1 MQLVNKYYKAQCIFS
16 YSYCYAAVLVST
28 PFDEKT
34 KTASS
39 SLTPE
44 VVRPLPKA
52 PPRKNKTINK
62 RKRQCAVLTSTPVK
76 NALENDANQRLSKR
90 LTKSQPKTPSDPVTL
105 TSNSTKK
112 RSTSHKVELPS
123 KQVKPRAPPRS
134 RPTAACHPPLPLASR
149 QPLPRKP
156 LWLKTQPATG

>member
-1 MQLVNKYYKAQCIFS
+1 M
-16 YSYCYAAVLVST
+16 ST
-28 PFDEKT
+28 LSGKKT
-34 KTASS
+34 TAASS
-39 SLTPE
+39 PLTPE

-52 PPRKNKTINK
+52 PPRKNKNINK
-62 RKRQCAVLTSTPVK
+62 RKRHCAVLTSTPVK
-76 NALENDANQRLSKR
+76 NALENEANQRLSKR
-90 LTKSQPKTPSDPVTL
+90 LKLGTPSTKSQPKTPADPVTS

-112 RSTSHKVELPS
+112 RSTSRKVELPL

-134 RPTAACHPPLPLASR
+134 RPTAAYHPPLPLASR